1 MELFDN
7 FEKNKLS
14 SAPLADRIRP
24 EKLEDF
30 LGQERLLARGN
41 LYARPLKKMNCNRL
55 SSGVHPVPEKQP

>member
-30 LGQERLLARGN
+30 
-41 LYARPLKKMNCNRL
+41 
-55 SSGVHPVPEKQP
+55 